1 MQVTHLDPISAAIA
15 RALEQLSPVA
25 SEQLPI
31 QDSCGRILAEPLVAD
46 RDSPPT
52 NVSAMDGYAVRLQ
65 DVPEDPQAGGAL
77 RVSATCSAGQPPA
90 ELPPGEAV
98 QIFTGA
104 PLPSMADC
112 VVRRE
117 DCQETSEQVRFL
129 LPREKFLAGQNIRY
143 QGENIGAGAEVLAA
157 GTELGTASIAGLA
170 TFGARM
176 VSVRRQVR
184 VGVLTSGDELV
195 APGEPAQAWQIR
207 NSNSMVL
214 RGWISKM
221 PWVYPQTLSN
231 VGDSLEATRE
241 SLQQATQQADAVILT
256 GGVSAGD
263 TDFVLPAI
271 ESLGGTV
278 VFHRLPLRPGKPV
291 LVAMLRGKL
300 VAALPGNPVSAAVTA
315 RVIAEPLLDRL
326 AGRNSP
332 PRLRLNLSHA
342 DSKTLNLFW
351 YRLIRLGLQ
360 GAELVG
366 SQGSGDLVSL
376 ARSHG
381 FVELPPGASGAG
393 PWRTWLW

>member
-15 RALEQLSPVA
+15 RALEHLSPVA

-65 DVPEDPQAGGAL
+65 DVPEEPQAGGAL
-77 RVSATCSAGQPPA
+77 RVSATCSAGHPPA

-117 DCQETSEQVRFL
+117 DCQETSGQVRFL
-129 LPREKFLAGQNIRY
+129 LPREKFRPGQNIRY

-291 LVAMLRGKL
+291 LVAMLQGKL

-351 YRLIRLGLQ
+351 YRLIRLGPQ

-381 FVELPPGASGAG
+381 FVELPPGESGAG

>member
-15 RALEQLSPVA
+15 RAQEHLSPVA
-25 SEQLPI
+25 SERVPI

-46 RDSPPT
+46 RDSPST

-65 DVPEDPQAGGAL
+65 DVPEDPQEGGAL
-77 RVSATCSAGQPPA
+77 RVSATCSAGYPPA

-104 PLPSMADC
+104 PVPTMADC

-117 DCQETSEQVRFL
+117 DCQETSGQVRFL
-129 LPREKFLAGQNIRY
+129 LAREKFRAGQNIRY
-143 QGENIGAGAEVLAA
+143 QGENIVAGAEVLAA

-170 TFGARM
+170 TFGVPM

-214 RGWISKM
+214 RSWLGKM

-241 SLQQATQQADAVILT
+241 SLQQAAQQADAVILT

-351 YRLIRLGLQ
+351 YRLIRWGPQ